1 MKRGSD
7 RIIDTISISDLNKGK
22 AGQIIKDIKLHGAK
36 IVVKNNHPE
45 CVMLS
50 VKEYKKIMDELED
63 LRLTVIAAERLMNHK
78 PGDKTY
84 TLEEVE
90 KMFGITQ
97 KDLDNAEDD
106 EIE

>member
-1 MKRGSD
+1 MRNNN
-7 RIIDTISISDLNKGK
+7 RIIDTISISELNKGK
-22 AGQIIKDIKLHGAK
+22 AGQIINDVKLHGAK

-45 CVMLS
+45 CVLLS
-50 VKEYKKIMDELED
+50 IKEYNKLMDDLED
-63 LRLTVIAAERLMNHK
+63 LRLTVIAAERLLSHK

-90 KMFGITQ
+90 KIFGITQ

>member
-1 MKRGSD
+1 MRKSSN
-7 RIIDTISISDLNKGK
+7 RIIDTVSISDLNKGK
-22 AGQIIKDIKLHGAK
+22 AGQIIKDVKLHGAK

-50 VKEYKKIMDELED
+50 IKEYKKIMDELED
-63 LRLTVIAAERLMNHK
+63 LRLTVITAERLMNHK

-97 KDLDNAEDD
+97 EDLDSAEDD
-106 EIE
+106 DIE

>member
-1 MKRGSD
+1 MKRSNN
-7 RIIDTISISDLNKGK
+7 RIVDTVSISDLNKGK
-22 AGQIIKDIKLHGAK
+22 AGKIINDVKLHGAK

-50 VKEYKKIMDELED
+50 IKEYKKMVEELED

-97 KDLDNAEDD
+97 EDLDNAEDD